1 MAAVGTSLNLRD
13 VAAMKDPSGKM
24 GKVAEILTQ
33 ANPIIDHIPWS
44 EGKLDTGDLV
54 MVRKTLGGGS
64 WRRINEGTAPSK
76 ATQTQVNEVTGI
88 YDDWIEADKKLLEL
102 SGDAAAVMLNQFRA
116 HAEAATQEIVG
127 TLFYGNV
134 YSSPKEFHGLLS
146 RMDALNTTPS
156 AGPIVLDAGGAQTDN
171 LSIVAVCW
179 GEGQVKGIY
188 PKNAKAGLQFEDYGY
203 ENKTDST
210 GKILRVRRA
219 QFIWEAGLAVEDYRF
234 ISALRNIDI
243 SALASFGTDSDTSV
257 NLVNQLIDLLS
268 YIPNFEAQ
276 DCRLYVPR
284 LVWAGLT
291 KMAQDATNRNVTRDV
306 IDGKFIT
313 NFFGA
318 KVHMCD
324 ALTTE
329 TTVIS

>member
-1 MAAVGTSLNLRD
+1 MAAVGTLLNLKD
-13 VAAMKDPSGKM
+13 IASMKDPSGKL

-33 ANPIIDHIPWS
+33 SNPIIDHIPWA
-44 EGKLDTGDLV
+44 EGKLDTGDIA
-54 MVRKTLGGGS
+54 MVRTSLGGGS
-64 WRRINEGTAPSK
+64 WRRLNEGTAPSK

-88 YDDWIEADKKLLEL
+88 YEDWIEADQKLLKMT
-102 SGDAAAVMLNQFRA
+102 GDEAGFMLNQFRA
-116 HAEAATQEIVG
+116 HAEAATQEVVG

-134 YSSPKEFHGLLS
+134 LTSPKEFHGLLS
-146 RMDALNTTPS
+146 RLDAVNTTPS
-156 AGPIVLDAGGAQTDN
+156 SGPIVLSAGGSQTDN
-171 LSIVAVCW
+171 LSIVCVCW
-179 GEGQVKGIY
+179 GEGKVKGIY
-188 PKNAKAGLQFEDYGY
+188 PKNSQAGLQFEDHQY

-219 QFIWEAGLAVEDYRF
+219 QFVWEAGLSVEDYRY
-234 ISALRNIDI
+234 ISAIRNIDI
-243 SALASFGTDSDTSV
+243 SDLSSFGTDSDTSK
-257 NLVNQLIDLLS
+257 NLLNQLIDLFS
-268 YIPNFEAQ
+268 YIPNFESQ

-284 LVWAGLT
+284 QVWAGMT
-291 KMAQDATNRNVTRDV
+291 KMAQDSSNRNVTRDLV
-306 IDGKFIT
+306 DGKFIT